1 MRKLSKSLS
10 GKIYAGFIL
19 VIIILL
25 MVALWSINNFSTLSS
40 SINNIMEENYRSIQ
54 SSENMIESIER
65 QDSAIL
71 LMLSGQEDE
80 GLNRFR
86 NNEQEFL
93 KWFSRAEDNI
103 TITGESEII
112 SELKETY
119 TDYLIRVDEFRSLE
133 GEDRQQFYNENYSES
148 FFNTKEKIRELRSV
162 NQEEMI
168 SAQQEADSR
177 ADRAMLS
184 TVLISILGIITAIF
198 SGFYLTN
205 KILSPV
211 DQLQS
216 GIQRVA
222 SKNFKEKLPVNSS
235 DEIGEL
241 TEEFNKMIDK
251 LQEYENLN
259 VRKLL
264 AEKEKSEAIV
274 NHISSPLLVTDSD
287 NNLIIFNQE
296 SKRLFDLDEED
307 LNKHFLE
314 AINNQELFDCIL
326 GNNNYNENES
336 GKPVL
341 ELEKGDATGYYKIL
355 NKKVYEDKNSA
366 DDNNLKFSVT
376 LLEDITRLKEID
388 QLKSDFI
395 STVSHEFRTP
405 LTSITMAL
413 NMLIDED
420 VGSINIDQEEL
431 LQNSLDDC
439 ERLTNLVEDLLDL
452 SKMESGKIELDIRP
466 VNLKKLTQNTIEH
479 FEEQAEEKSI
489 KLYVD
494 EMSED
499 LMVEVDPNK
508 ISWVISNLV
517 SNALRYTEANDE
529 IKISASQRGK
539 SVYVEVFDTGMGIK
553 KSDLN
558 RIFEK
563 FFRSDNNEAKT
574 GSGLGLA
581 IVKEIITA
589 HNGRIWADSEKGSWT
604 KFTFSIPLARD
615 KKSTDRVDNNE

>member
-1 MRKLSKSLS
+1 
-10 GKIYAGFIL
+10 
-19 VIIILL
+19 
-25 MVALWSINNFSTLSS
+25 
-40 SINNIMEENYRSIQ
+40 MEENYRSIQ
-54 SSENMIESIER
+54 SSENMIENIER
-65 QDSAIL
+65 QDSSIL
-71 LMLSGQEDE
+71 LMLSGQEEE

-86 NNEQEFL
+86 NYEQEFL

-103 TITGESEII
+103 TIDGESEII
-112 SELKETY
+112 NELNEAY
-119 TDYLIRVDEFRSLE
+119 TEYLVRFDEFRNLE
-133 GEDRQQFYNENYSES
+133 AEARQQYYNEVYSEG
-148 FFNTKEKIRELRSV
+148 FFNTKEKIRELRGI

-168 SAQQEADSR
+168 SAQQEADFR
-177 ADRAMLS
+177 ANRAMLS
-184 TVLISILGIITAIF
+184 TALISILGIIIAIL

-211 DQLQS
+211 NQLQA
-216 GIQRVA
+216 GIQKVA
-222 SKNFKEKLPVNSS
+222 SKNFKEKLPVNSN

-264 AEKEKSEAIV
+264 IEKEKSEAIV
-274 NHISSPLLVTDSD
+274 NHISSPLLVTDSEND
-287 NNLIIFNQE
+287 LILFNQE
-296 SKRLFDLDEED
+296 SKLLFDLEEED

-326 GNNNYNENES
+326 GEKDCNKNES
-336 GKPVL
+336 GNPVL
-341 ELEKGDATGYYKIL
+341 ELERGDTTGYYKIL
-355 NKKVYEDKNSA
+355 NKKVYEDDKPEI
-366 DDNNLKFSVT
+366 DDNLKFSVT

-420 VGSINIDQEEL
+420 VGSVNSEQEEL

-439 ERLTNLVEDLLDL
+439 DRLTNLVEDLLDL

-466 VNLKKLTQNTIEH
+466 INLKKLTQNTIKH
-479 FEEQAEEKSI
+479 FKEQAEEKSI

-494 EMSED
+494 EMPDD
-499 LMVEVDPNK
+499 LKVEVDPNK

-517 SNALRYTEANDE
+517 SNALRYTEADDE
-529 IKISASQRGK
+529 IKVSASQRGK

-558 RIFEK
+558 RVFEK
-563 FFRSDNNEAKT
+563 FYRSDNNEAKT

-589 HNGRIWADSEKGSWT
+589 HNGRIWVDSKQGSWT
-604 KFTFSIPLARD
+604 KFTFSLPMAKSKKTIDRED
-615 KKSTDRVDNNE
+615 KDE

>member
-1 MRKLSKSLS
+1 
-10 GKIYAGFIL
+10 
-19 VIIILL
+19 
-25 MVALWSINNFSTLSS
+25 
-40 SINNIMEENYRSIQ
+40 MEENYRSIQ

-148 FFNTKEKIRELRSV
+148 FFNTKEKIRELRGV

-326 GNNNYNENES
+326 DNNNYNENES

-420 VGSINIDQEEL
+420 VGSINTDQEEL

-494 EMSED
+494 EMPED
-499 LMVEVDPNK
+499 LMVEIDPNK

>member
-1 MRKLSKSLS
+1 MRKISKSLS
-10 GKIYAGFIL
+10 SKIYAGFIL

-25 MVALWSINNFSTLSS
+25 IIALWSISNFNSLSS

-54 SSENMIESIER
+54 SSENMIENIER

-71 LMLSGQEDE
+71 LMLSGQDNE
-80 GLNRFR
+80 GLTTFR
-86 NNEQEFL
+86 NYEQDFL

-103 TITGESEII
+103 TINGESEII
-112 SELKETY
+112 NEINESY
-119 TDYLIRVDEFRSLE
+119 TEYLIRFDEFRNLQ
-133 GEDRQQFYNENYSES
+133 GEERQQYYNEVYSEW
-148 FFNTKEKIRELRSV
+148 FFNTKEKIRELRGI

-168 SAQQEADSR
+168 SAQQEADFR
-177 ADRAMLS
+177 ANRAMLS
-184 TVLISILGIITAIF
+184 TALISILGIIVAIL

-211 DQLQS
+211 NQLQS
-216 GIQRVA
+216 GIQKVA
-222 SKNFKEKLPVNSS
+222 SKNFKEKLPVNSN

-264 AEKEKSEAIV
+264 VEKEKSEAIV
-274 NHISSPLLVTDSD
+274 NHISSPLLVTDSEND
-287 NNLIIFNQE
+287 LILFNQE
-296 SKRLFDLDEED
+296 SKFLFDLDEED

-326 GNNNYNENES
+326 GEKDCNENES
-336 GKPVL
+336 GNPVL
-341 ELEKGDATGYYKIL
+341 ELERGDTTGYYKIL
-355 NKKVYEDKNSA
+355 NKKVYEGKGSA
-366 DDNNLKFSVT
+366 SDDNLKFSVT

-420 VGSINIDQEEL
+420 VGGINTEQEEL

-439 ERLTNLVEDLLDL
+439 DRLTNLVEDLLDL

-466 VNLKKLTQNTIEH
+466 INLKKLTESTLDH
-479 FEEQAEEKSI
+479 FKEQAEEKSI
-489 KLYVD
+489 NLFVD
-494 EMSED
+494 EMPDD
-499 LMVEVDPNK
+499 LKVEIDPNK

-517 SNALRYTEANDE
+517 SNALRYTEADDE
-529 IKISASQRGK
+529 IKVSASQRGK

-558 RIFEK
+558 RVFEK
-563 FFRSDNNEAKT
+563 FYRSDNNEAKT

-589 HNGRIWADSEKGSWT
+589 HNGRIWVDSEKGSWT
-604 KFTFSIPLARD
+604 KFTFSIPVSRSKKTVERKD
-615 KKSTDRVDNNE
+615 KNE

>member
-1 MRKLSKSLS
+1 
-10 GKIYAGFIL
+10 A
-19 VIIILL
+19 
-25 MVALWSINNFSTLSS
+25 
-40 SINNIMEENYRSIQ
+40 
-54 SSENMIESIER
+54 
-65 QDSAIL
+65 
-71 LMLSGQEDE
+71 DE
-80 GLNRFR
+80 
-86 NNEQEFL
+86 
-93 KWFSRAEDNI
+93 
-103 TITGESEII
+103 
-112 SELKETY
+112 
-119 TDYLIRVDEFRSLE
+119 
-133 GEDRQQFYNENYSES
+133 
-148 FFNTKEKIRELRSV
+148 
-162 NQEEMI
+162 
-168 SAQQEADSR
+168 
-177 ADRAMLS
+177 
-184 TVLISILGIITAIF
+184 
-198 SGFYLTN
+198 
-205 KILSPV
+205 
-211 DQLQS
+211 
-216 GIQRVA
+216 
-222 SKNFKEKLPVNSS
+222 
-235 DEIGEL
+235 
-241 TEEFNKMIDK
+241 
-251 LQEYENLN
+251 
-259 VRKLL
+259 
-264 AEKEKSEAIV
+264 
-274 NHISSPLLVTDSD
+274 
-287 NNLIIFNQE
+287 
-296 SKRLFDLDEED
+296 
-307 LNKHFLE
+307 
-314 AINNQELFDCIL
+314 
-326 GNNNYNENES
+326 
-336 GKPVL
+336 
-341 ELEKGDATGYYKIL
+341 
-355 NKKVYEDKNSA
+355 
-366 DDNNLKFSVT
+366 NNLKFSVT

>member
-148 FFNTKEKIRELRSV
+148 FFNTKEKIRELRGV

-326 GNNNYNENES
+326 SNNNYNENES

>member
-326 GNNNYNENES
+326 SNNNYNENES